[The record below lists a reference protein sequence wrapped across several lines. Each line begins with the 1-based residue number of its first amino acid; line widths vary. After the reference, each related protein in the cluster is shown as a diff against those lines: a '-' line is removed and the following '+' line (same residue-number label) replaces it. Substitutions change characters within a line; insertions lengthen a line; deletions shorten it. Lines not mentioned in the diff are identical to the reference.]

1 MCGIAGI
8 CFPRSTPSLEVEAT
22 LERMLMA
29 LRHRGPDDRGWQL
42 ISTNSVAD
50 GYIGLANARLA
61 ILDLSPAGHQP
72 MHDAETGN
80 WIAFN
85 GEIYNHLDLRK
96 EIGARAGAWTST
108 SDTETVLRAYRL
120 WGASCVERLRGMFA
134 IAIWDARANAL
145 WCARDR
151 LGIKPFYY
159 YASDNTLLFAS
170 EVRAV
175 LASGRVP
182 VRLDF
187 AGLAGYVRFGAVPEP
202 LTLIENVHSLP
213 AGHWMRLRQ
222 GRVDEIA
229 AYWEPSPKQFMD
241 QGESIIDLA
250 RRNLERAAGEH
261 VLSDVP
267 VACFLSGGI
276 DSSIIAGFAAK
287 KLGPQLHTFTLGF
300 NEGTVDESAYA
311 QAVAE
316 KHGTTH
322 HVARLSRAEIAAQVP
337 AAVQSMDLP
346 TVDGLNTYIISKAVA
361 DAGYK
366 VVLSGLGGDELFGG
380 YPSFKR
386 AASCERW
393 AQYLGRIP
401 ASWRAWLAGGGNK
414 GLRAAELLER
424 ETSLEQRYACLRSLW
439 SRQELAEMGIA
450 ETPSLAR
457 DVAQNGAP
465 LAARVSILELTGYMR
480 SMLLRDSDVLS
491 MKHGLELRVPY
502 LDHLLV
508 EDCLRSGAACRN
520 GENLPKSWLLKAA
533 GDLLPE
539 GIASRPKQG
548 FALPMTEWMRGP
560 LRGFVNEGLTMV
572 EQSRIL
578 PRLELKEIE
587 ADFSRGRLHWSRV
600 WQFVALGHWIQSHLS
615 STANAGH
622 SGPE

>member
-8 CFPRSTPSLEVEAT
+8 VAPCSVLASDDEAA
-22 LERMLMA
+22 LERMVTA

-42 ISTNSVAD
+42 IPTHGIAD
-50 GYIGLANARLA
+50 GIVGLANTRLA

-72 MHDAETGN
+72 MQDTETGN

-96 EIGARAGAWTST
+96 EIGTRAGPWTST

-120 WGASCVERLRGMFA
+120 WGTSCVERLRGMFA
-134 IAIWDARANAL
+134 FAIWDARANAL

-159 YASDNTLLFAS
+159 FANGNTVVFAS

-182 VRLDF
+182 LNLDRE
-187 AGLAGYVRFGAVPEP
+187 GLAGYIRFGAVPEP
-202 LTLIENVHSLP
+202 FTLIENVRSLP

-222 GRVDEIA
+222 DRVEEIA
-229 AYWEPSPKQFMD
+229 AYWKPSAGQSR
-241 QGESIIDLA
+241 QQSESVTELI
-250 RRNLERAAGEH
+250 RSHLERAAGEH

-276 DSSIIAGFAAK
+276 DSSIVAGFAAK

-300 NEGTVDESAYA
+300 DEGQADESAYA
-311 QAVAE
+311 LAVAE

-322 HVARLSRAEIAAQVP
+322 HVVRLSHAEVAAQVP
-337 AAVQSMDLP
+337 AAVRAMDLP

-380 YPSFKR
+380 YSSFSR
-386 AASCERW
+386 AAWCDRW
-393 AQYLGRIP
+393 AKYLGRAP
-401 ASWRAWLAGGGNK
+401 ASWRALLAGGGNK

-424 ETSLEQRYACLRSLW
+424 EASLEQRYACLRSLW
-439 SRQELAEMGIA
+439 SRRELTDMGIA
-450 ETPSLAR
+450 ETPELAR
-457 DVAQNGAP
+457 DGAQNGAP
-465 LAARVSILELTGYMR
+465 LASRVSILELTGYMR

-491 MKHGLELRVPY
+491 MRHGLELRVPY

-508 EDCLRSGAACRN
+508 EACLQTGAACRN
-520 GENLPKSWLLKAA
+520 GADLPKSSLLKAA
-533 GDLLPE
+533 GNLLPE
-539 GIASRPKQG
+539 GIARRPKQG
-548 FALPMTEWMRGP
+548 FGLPMSEWMRGP
-560 LRGFVNEGLTMV
+560 LRGFVEVGLAVV
-572 EQSRIL
+572 EHSRIL
-578 PRLELKEIE
+578 PELELKDIE
-587 ADFSRGRLHWSRV
+587 ARFSRGELHWSRV
-600 WQFVALGHWIQSHLS
+600 WQFVTLGYWIQQ
-615 STANAGH
+615 NI
-622 SGPE
+622 PRVP